1 MACGMEWKKAKGEGL
16 QLLRQKS
23 AAFRSTVACEAAL
36 APVEVAGGGLSAV
49 FQHSENNHRILT
61 NPLDLCLISKTLLML

>member
-1 MACGMEWKKAKGEGL
+1 MACGTERKKAKGEGL

-36 APVEVAGGGLSAV
+36 APVKVASGGLSAV
-49 FQHSENNHRILT
+49 FQH
-61 NPLDLCLISKTLLML
+61 